1 MYECCKY
8 ATASDAAAN
17 GTCFIECSIHKN
29 IGMVTWARTRMRYE
43 RDMESA
49 FTKIDHAGSNANNY
63 F

>member
-1 MYECCKY
+1 
-8 ATASDAAAN
+8 
-17 GTCFIECSIHKN
+17 
-29 IGMVTWARTRMRYE
+29 MVTWARTRIRYE

>member
-1 MYECCKY
+1 
-8 ATASDAAAN
+8 
-17 GTCFIECSIHKN
+17 
-29 IGMVTWARTRMRYE
+29 MVTWARTRIRHE